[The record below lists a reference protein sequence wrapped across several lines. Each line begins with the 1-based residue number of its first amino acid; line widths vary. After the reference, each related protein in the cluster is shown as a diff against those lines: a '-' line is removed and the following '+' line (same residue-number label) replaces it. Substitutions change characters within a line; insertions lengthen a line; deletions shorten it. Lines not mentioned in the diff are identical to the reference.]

1 MKDVA
6 RERLLDALVAITAER
21 GLDRASMREVAAA
34 AGVSIGTVQYYC
46 RSKDEMLRMAF
57 EYVIGRIIARVGAI
71 ADTGRAGHML
81 REGVLEF
88 LPLDQTRCIEARVY
102 LAFVARA
109 AISPPLAQLQHT
121 LQAQM
126 RDTCTRAF
134 ALASQR
140 GEAVT
145 DFDPEA
151 AAVATMAMVDGLMLH
166 MLTDPTGMPAD
177 TAIAVLGAHLGRF
190 LDLDDNP
197 ADQPMA

>member
-57 EYVIGRIIARVGAI
+57 EYVIGRIIARVSAI

-81 REGVLEF
+81 RQGVLEF

-109 AISPPLAQLQHT
+109 AISPPLAQLQHA

-140 GEAVT
+140 GEAVA
-145 DFDPEA
+145 DFDPEVA
-151 AAVATMAMVDGLMLH
+151 AMATMAMVDGLMLH

-177 TAIAVLGAHLGRF
+177 TAIAVLCAHLGRF
-190 LDLDDNP
+190 LNLDDSR